1 MNPINITHIAIRN
14 LCGARNVE
22 IPFRSARTIIAGG
35 NAEGKTS
42 LRDAIA
48 LALTKVPSRVD
59 AKKKAMQA
67 LISDGAKSATV
78 TVGITQGGE
87 PMAATFKL
95 PSLEGIAP
103 RLEEPQASCLPLVIN
118 PAAFAGMTAD
128 GRRHIIQALFGIGA
142 GPEIPK
148 RLAEEGLPTDKIDLL
163 AAVLTS
169 GFDAAANFA
178 NIKATES
185 RASWKAIAGENY
197 GSIKAKDW
205 AAPKPE
211 VDNVALAQAITDRA
225 QLEAKASEFRGQLA
239 VIRDR
244 NQSAEKQAS
253 RRTELQQLVSDIDH
267 RQELLDLAVKELDEF
282 RPKVDELRRRA
293 EARRP
298 TLPEITHRLAVE
310 LREAKVVTGIDY
322 EALDDYDDMMS
333 VTVDP
338 EAQTRLPEYE
348 KSLGVL
354 EKMFSTRTTALM
366 DAKNAKVLLAELPP
380 PGMLEDT
387 TAIAEQLKALEDQIA
402 DLNRTISA
410 QQAKQSLFAVADEN
424 TAKAAGYHKDVA
436 DWTKA
441 AELLGPD
448 GIPAEFM
455 AKALQTINHGMAGHA
470 ITMREYDPKWPTV
483 TIAPDMDVLGNGRPY
498 GILSESE
505 KWRCDFLIA
514 YAISALSGLK
524 FILADRMDV
533 LTLDGRD
540 AVINWMD
547 VTANSGVQVIALGT
561 FKKALRG
568 LPHTIETY
576 WIQDGVLVAEPE
588 AQAA

>member
-1 MNPINITHIAIRN
+1 MKPINITHIAVRN

-22 IPFRSARTIIAGG
+22 IPFNGMRTIIAGG

-42 LRDAIA
+42 LRDAVA
-48 LALTKVPSRVD
+48 LALTQVPSRVE

-67 LISDGAKSATV
+67 LISEGAKAATV
-78 TVGITQGGE
+78 TVGITQDGE

-103 RLEEPQASCLPLVIN
+103 RLEEPQASCMPLVIN
-118 PAAFAGMTAD
+118 PAAFSNMTAD

-148 RLAEEGLPTDKIDLL
+148 RLTEEGLPSSKIDLL
-163 AAVLTS
+163 TAVLTS
-169 GFDAAANFA
+169 GFDAAMNFA
-178 NIKATES
+178 NLKATEA
-185 RASWKAIAGENY
+185 RAAWKAIANENY
-197 GSIKAKDW
+197 GSLKAKDW
-205 AAPKPE
+205 KAPKPE
-211 VDNVALAQAITDRA
+211 VDNAALADAITARA
-225 QLEAKASEFRGQLA
+225 QLEAKASEVRGQLA

-244 NQSAEKQAS
+244 NQNANAQHE
-253 RRTELQQLVSDIDH
+253 RRRHLQTLVKDIDR
-267 RQELLDLAVKELDEF
+267 RQELLDLAIKELDEF
-282 RPKVDELRRRA
+282 RPKCDDMRRRA

-298 TLPEITHRLAVE
+298 TLPDIAHKLAVD
-310 LREAKVVTGIDY
+310 LREAKAVTGIDY
-322 EALDDYDDMMS
+322 ESLEEYDDMMS

-338 EAQTRLPEYE
+338 EAQARLPEYE

-366 DAKNAKVLLAELPP
+366 DAKNAKVSLAELPE
-380 PGMLEDT
+380 PGTPEDT
-387 TAIAEQLKALEDQIA
+387 TALTAQLGEFDAQIA
-402 DLNRTISA
+402 DLNRTIRT
-410 QQAKQSLFAVADEN
+410 QEDKQALFAVADEN
-424 TAKAAGYHKDVA
+424 TAKAAGYHADVQ

-448 GIPAEFM
+448 GIPAEYM
-455 AKALQTINHGMAGHA
+455 AKALHKINHGMAGHA

-498 GILSESE
+498 GLLSESE
-505 KWRCDFLIA
+505 KWRCDFLLA
-514 YAISALSGLK
+514 YAITALSGLN
-524 FILADRMDV
+524 FMLADRMDV

-547 VTANSGVQVIALGT
+547 VTANSGIQVIALGT
-561 FKKALRG
+561 FKQALNG

-576 WIQDGVLVAEPE
+576 WIQDGVLVAEAE

>member
-22 IPFRSARTIIAGG
+22 IPFHSARTIIAGG

-118 PAAFAGMTAD
+118 PAAFAGMSAD

-169 GFDAAANFA
+169 GLDAAANFA

-244 NQSAEKQAS
+244 NQSAEKQDA
-253 RRTELQQLVSDIDH
+253 RRNELQKLAGEIDH

-498 GILSESE
+498 GLLSESE

-547 VTANSGVQVIALGT
+547 VTAHSGVQVIALGT
-561 FKKALRG
+561 FKQALRG